1 MKQEERNELLQR
13 IKTLEFGR
21 DELRKNYLNAQKE
34 TATAIYY
41 TCVELCKG
49 QGDVVY
55 DVDFWDIF
63 TPWGVD
69 VSEKHRIHRE
79 DYEAENENT

>member
-1 MKQEERNELLQR
+1 MKQDEKKELLRR
-13 IKTLEFGR
+13 IETLKFER
-21 DELRKNYLNAQKE
+21 DELRKNYVNAQKE
-34 TATAIYY
+34 TATAIYN
-41 TCVELCKG
+41 TCVELAKG

-69 VSEKHRIHRE
+69 VAEKHRIHRE
-79 DYEAENENT
+79 DYEVDE

>member
-1 MKQEERNELLQR
+1 MKQDERKELLRR
-13 IKTLEFGR
+13 IEILEFER

-34 TATAIYY
+34 TATAIYG
-41 TCVELCKG
+41 TCCELAKG

-63 TPWGVD
+63 SPWGVK
-69 VSEKHRIHRE
+69 VSEEHRIHRE
-79 DYEAENENT
+79 EYGNEEDEE

>member
-1 MKQEERNELLQR
+1 MKQDEKKELLRR
-13 IKTLEFGR
+13 IETLEFENK
-21 DELRKNYLNAQKE
+21 ELHKSYVNAQKE
-34 TATAIYY
+34 VATAIYY

-63 TPWGVD
+63 MPWGVD

-79 DYEAENENT
+79 DYEVEE